1 MHFINTVCQLAKDAE
16 PNLFVLTRQRKYFN
30 KAAILAFSLFLTFF
44 FWFCFPVSA
53 DVKSKVTNSGP
64 FQSLKNVSIRLV
76 LHKSSGSNIL

>member
-30 KAAILAFSLFLTFF
+30 KAAILAFSLFF
-44 FWFCFPVSA
+44 FPVSA
-53 DVKSKVTNSGP
+53 DVKSKVANSGP
-64 FQSLKNVSIRLV
+64 FQFLKNVSIRLV

>member
-44 FWFCFPVSA
+44 FFCLFSCLSRCQ
-53 DVKSKVTNSGP
+53 VKSDKFG
-64 FQSLKNVSIRLV
+64 SISV
-76 LHKSSGSNIL
+76 PQECFHKIGAPQI